1 MKMLS
6 DEPVEL
12 ESQEKLGRRQNSSV
26 GKSSTSLSIGRLE
39 KGQISNPEWI
49 PLTDRRRPSTG
60 I

>member
-39 KGQISNPEWI
+39 KGQISNPEWF